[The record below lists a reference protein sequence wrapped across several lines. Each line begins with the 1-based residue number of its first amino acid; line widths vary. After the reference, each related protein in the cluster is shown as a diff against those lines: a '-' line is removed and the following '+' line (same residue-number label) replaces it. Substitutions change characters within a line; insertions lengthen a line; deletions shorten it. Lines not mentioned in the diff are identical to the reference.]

1 MAVEK
6 FSVSLDPELSRALR
20 EAADEDDVSV
30 SAWMAEA
37 VRQRL
42 RNHMLRLALDEIM
55 AEQGWTHEYLAEIA
69 RRDDEAL
76 ERAEL
81 ERAELERDDERRLA

>member
-1 MAVEK
+1 MPVEK
-6 FSVSLDPELSRALR
+6 LSVSLDPELSRALR
-20 EAADEDDVSV
+20 EAAEVDDVSV

-42 RNHMLRLALDEIM
+42 RNHMLRIALDEIM
-55 AEQGWTHEYLAEIA
+55 AEEGWTHEDLAEIA

-76 ERAEL
+76 ERSAP
-81 ERAELERDDERRLA
+81 ADQDERRPA

>member
-6 FSVSLDPELSRALR
+6 FSVSLDPDLGRALR
-20 EAADEDDVSV
+20 LAADAESVNV

-42 RNHMLRLALDEIM
+42 RHVALGVALDAILRE
-55 AEQGWTHEYLAEIA
+55 EGWT
-69 RRDDEAL
+69 
-76 ERAEL
+76 RAEL
-81 ERAELERDDERRLA
+81 LAEAKSRPQRRRKAS

>member
-6 FSVSLDPELSRALR
+6 FSVSLDPDLGRALR
-20 EAADEDDVSV
+20 RAADAESVNV

-42 RNHMLRLALDEIM
+42 RHIALGEALDSSLSE
-55 AEQGWTHEYLAEIA
+55 EGWT
-69 RRDDEAL
+69 
-76 ERAEL
+76 RAEL
-81 ERAELERDDERRLA
+81 LTEARVRQARKRKAS

>member
-6 FSVSLDPELSRALR
+6 FSVSLDPDLGRALR
-20 EAADEDDVSV
+20 MAADAESVNV

-42 RNHMLRLALDEIM
+42 RHVALGQALDSILSE
-55 AEQGWTHEYLAEIA
+55 EGWTRSELLAETRSRAARKRIA
-69 RRDDEAL
+69 S
-76 ERAEL
+76 
-81 ERAELERDDERRLA
+81 

>member
-6 FSVSLDPELSRALR
+6 FSVSLDPDLGRALR
-20 EAADEDDVSV
+20 MAADAESVNV

-42 RNHMLRLALDEIM
+42 RHVALGQALDSILSE
-55 AEQGWTHEYLAEIA
+55 EGWTRSELLAETRSQAARKRIA
-69 RRDDEAL
+69 S
-76 ERAEL
+76 
-81 ERAELERDDERRLA
+81 

>member
-6 FSVSLDPELSRALR
+6 FSVSFEPDLGRALR
-20 EAADEDDVSV
+20 TAAEADNVNV

-42 RNHMLRLALDEIM
+42 RHAELGDALDQILADE
-55 AEQGWTHEYLAEIA
+55 GWSREELLKEA
-69 RRDDEAL
+69 RQPRT
-76 ERAEL
+76 
-81 ERAELERDDERRLA
+81 RRKSA

>member
-6 FSVSLDPELSRALR
+6 FSVSFEPDLGRSLR
-20 EAADEDDVSV
+20 SAAATDGVNV

-42 RNHMLRLALDEIM
+42 RNDALGQALSEI
-55 AEQGWTHEYLAEIA
+55 LAEEGWSREELLAEARKPRA
-69 RRDDEAL
+69 RRKSA
-76 ERAEL
+76 
-81 ERAELERDDERRLA
+81 

>member
-20 EAADEDDVSV
+20 AAAEEDDVSV

-42 RNHMLRLALDEIM
+42 RNHLLGLWLDEVI
-55 AEQGWTHEYLAEIA
+55 ADQGWSRDELLREA
-69 RRDDEAL
+69 REEDEAE
-76 ERAEL
+76 ERAA
-81 ERAELERDDERRLA
+81 RADAEKRSA

>member
-42 RNHMLRLALDEIM
+42 RNHMLGLWLDEVI
-55 AEQGWTHEYLAEIA
+55 AEQGWSREELLREA
-69 RRDDEAL
+69 REEDEAE
-76 ERAEL
+76 ERQARANAEK
-81 ERAELERDDERRLA
+81 RSA

>member
-20 EAADEDDVSV
+20 EAAEKDDVSV
-30 SAWMAEA
+30 SGWMAEA

-42 RNHMLRLALDEIM
+42 RNHLLRLALDEIM
-55 AEQGWTHEYLAEIA
+55 AEEGWTHEDLAEIA

-76 ERAEL
+76 ERAAL
-81 ERAELERDDERRLA
+81 EQDEQRRSA

>member
-20 EAADEDDVSV
+20 EAAEEDDMSV

-42 RNHMLRLALDEIM
+42 RNHLLGLALDEIL
-55 AEQGWTHEYLAEIA
+55 AEQGWSREELLREAQEE
-69 RRDDEAL
+69 DEAE
-76 ERAEL
+76 ERAT
-81 ERAELERDDERRLA
+81 RAHAEKKSA

>member
-20 EAADEDDVSV
+20 AAAEEDDVSV

-42 RNHMLRLALDEIM
+42 RNHLLGLWLDEVIAEKGWTWQELLDEAEEEDR
-55 AEQGWTHEYLAEIA
+55 AEQAARSEAEKRSA
-69 RRDDEAL
+69 
-76 ERAEL
+76 
-81 ERAELERDDERRLA
+81 

>member
-20 EAADEDDVSV
+20 GAAEEEDVSV
-30 SAWMAEA
+30 SAWVAEA

-42 RNHMLRLALDEIM
+42 RHHVLSVAIDEVL
-55 AEQGWTHEYLAEIA
+55 AEQGWSREELLREA
-69 RRDDEAL
+69 REEDEAAKRAARDDT
-76 ERAEL
+76 
-81 ERAELERDDERRLA
+81 ERRSA

>member
-20 EAADEDDVSV
+20 QAAEEDDVSV

-42 RNHMLRLALDEIM
+42 RNHLLRIALDEIM
-55 AEQGWTHEYLAEIA
+55 AEEGWTHEDLAEIA

-76 ERAEL
+76 ERAAAL
-81 ERAELERDDERRLA
+81 EQEDERRSA

>member
-6 FSVSLDPELSRALR
+6 FSVSLDPDLGRAMR
-20 EAADEDDVSV
+20 AAAESEDVNV

-42 RNHMLRLALDEIM
+42 RHDALGTALDAIL
-55 AEQGWTHEYLAEIA
+55 AEEGWTRDELLREVRAPRA
-69 RRDDEAL
+69 RRKSA
-76 ERAEL
+76 
-81 ERAELERDDERRLA
+81 

>member
-20 EAADEDDVSV
+20 EAAEEDDVSV

-42 RNHMLRLALDEIM
+42 RNHLLGVWLDEVI
-55 AEQGWTHEYLAEIA
+55 AEQGWSREELLREA
-69 RRDDEAL
+69 RQEDEAD
-76 ERAEL
+76 
-81 ERAELERDDERRLA
+81 ERDARASAEKRPA